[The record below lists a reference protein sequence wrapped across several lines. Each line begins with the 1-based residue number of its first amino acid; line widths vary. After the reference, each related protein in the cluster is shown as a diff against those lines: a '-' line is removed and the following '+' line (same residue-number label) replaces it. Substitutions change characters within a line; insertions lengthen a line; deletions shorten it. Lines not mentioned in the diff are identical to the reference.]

1 MKLSAER
8 KTSMARIAA
17 VLLILWMLALLRSL
31 TFGGW
36 IHLLPVLAAGF
47 LIGWM
52 LRRRTGK
59 PLTPPERKH

>member
-1 MKLSAER
+1 
-8 KTSMARIAA
+8 MARIAA

-47 LIGWM
+47 LIGWI
-52 LRRRTGK
+52 LRRKKEK